1 MNSQSKNSNDKLRDQ
16 LEKYTINWKWF
27 LISLFVFFTLGFIYL
42 RYATDVYRVT
52 ATIKIANNNRDSN
65 ILREVN
71 QMNDYGLF
79 NKESNS
85 VNDEIEVLKSR
96 SLINN
101 VVEDLGLNI
110 QCFIQGKIKAKEYY
124 KNPPVTLNFF
134 SNDSIIKKIDT
145 TFTIHV
151 NSEYSFTLK
160 NTEKKL
166 NFGDKFSTSFGDLI
180 ITPQFEL
187 DEMRI
192 GEDVTIIISPTEQVS
207 EYYNKKIKIISAGLE
222 SSIINLSLEDP
233 VTEKGIE
240 IIDKLI
246 EEYNKQIIENK
257 NEVVKA
263 TSDFINNR
271 LQVVSSE
278 LAQVDLTA
286 ETIKKSNR
294 LTDLSSQSS
303 IYLQSERD
311 IESQQIT
318 TSTQLQLID
327 YMENHLKENNSNG
340 DLIPANMTFE
350 DNSINEVTQQHNALV
365 IQRNKILK
373 NSSEINPVVVNLDA
387 QIKSLKQ
394 NLNASLS
401 NIKSSNQIRL
411 DALNKEDSKISSRI
425 YSAPK
430 KERQFRDLKR
440 QQDIKESLFLYL
452 LEKREESAITHG
464 VSSANAITV
473 DEAFATVHP
482 VWPVKQLVFIGAL
495 IFGLLIPILII
506 YVSNIIDT
514 KVRTKNDITKEMS
527 IPFLGDIPKSKTKN
541 ALVKRVDYTPKA
553 EAFRLVRTNI
563 DFMLSSIPKE
573 IAKVIFVTST
583 TSQEGK
589 SHTSIN
595 LSKSLSFSNKKV
607 LLIETD
613 IRVPKANKY
622 LKINSKIG
630 LTNYLVDE
638 RLKLSDAITNV
649 DDNFDVLTSG
659 TIPPNPAE
667 LLMSEKMELLFKT
680 VRKDYDYVVVD
691 TAAVGLVTDTLIIS
705 KFADMVVYVV
715 RANYLDKRQ
724 LHVAETMFT
733 EKRLPNMAILLNS
746 VKSKKGYG
754 YGYGSDKGNSPGKK
768 KFKWKFS

>member
-1 MNSQSKNSNDKLRDQ
+1 MNSQSTNSNDKLRDQ
-16 LEKYTINWKWF
+16 LEKYTNNWKWF
-27 LISLFVFFTLGFIYL
+27 LISLIIFFSLGFIYL
-42 RYATDVYRVT
+42 RYATDVYKVA
-52 ATIKIANNNRDSN
+52 ATIKIANNNKDTN

-71 QMNDYGLF
+71 QVNDYGLF
-79 NKESNS
+79 NQESNS
-85 VNDEIEVLKSR
+85 ANDEIEVLKSR
-96 SLINN
+96 FLIKN
-101 VVEDLGLNI
+101 VVDDLGLNI
-110 QCFIQGKIKAKEYY
+110 QCFIQGKIKASEFY

-134 SNDSIIKKIDT
+134 SNDSIIKNIDT

-151 NSEYSFTLK
+151 NSESSFTLK
-160 NTEKKL
+160 STEKKL
-166 NFGDKFSTSFGDLI
+166 NFGDKFSTSFGDII
-180 ITPQFEL
+180 ITPHFEL
-187 DEMRI
+187 DEMKI
-192 GEDVTIIISPTEQVS
+192 GQDVMVRISPVEKVS
-207 EYYNKKIKIISAGLE
+207 EYYNRKIKIASAGLE

-233 VTEKGIE
+233 VSIKAVE
-240 IIDKLI
+240 IINKLI
-246 EEYNKQIIENK
+246 DEYNKQIIENK

-311 IESQQIT
+311 IESQQIS

-327 YMENHLKENNSNG
+327 YMENHLSENSGNG

-350 DNSINEVTQQHNALV
+350 DNSINEITQQHNNLV

-373 NSSEINPVVVNLDA
+373 NSSEINPVVVNLDE
-387 QIKSLKQ
+387 QIRSIKQ

-411 DALNKEDSKISSRI
+411 DALNREDSRISSKI

-464 VSSANAITV
+464 VSSPNAIIV
-473 DEAFATVHP
+473 DEAFSTVRP
-482 VWPVKQLVFIGAL
+482 VWPLKQLVFIAAL
-495 IFGLLIPILII
+495 VFGFLIPILII
-506 YVSNIIDT
+506 YISSIIDT
-514 KVRTKNDITKEMS
+514 KVRTKNDITKKLS
-527 IPFLGDIPKSKTKN
+527 IPILGDIPKSKTKN
-541 ALVKRVDYTPKA
+541 TLIKKVDYTPKA

-563 DFMLSSIPKE
+563 DFMISNIPKE
-573 IAKVIFVTST
+573 IGKVIFVTST

-595 LSKSLSFSNKKV
+595 LSKSLSFSTKKV
-607 LLIETD
+607 LLVETD

-622 LKINSKIG
+622 LKIDSKIG
-630 LTNYLVDE
+630 LTNYLVDK

-649 DDNFDVLTSG
+649 DGNLDVLTSG

-667 LLMSEKMELLFKT
+667 LLMSGKMELLFET
-680 VRKDYDYVVVD
+680 VRKDYDYIVVD

-705 KFADMVVYVV
+705 KYADMVVYVV

-724 LHVAETMFT
+724 LNVAETLHK

-754 YGYGSDKGNSPGKK
+754 YGYGNSPGKK
-768 KFKWKFS
+768 KSKWKFA